1 MPPAIEREPMTIQQF
16 NYPTTILYGPGA
28 ALALAQRIAQR
39 ATSDDE
45 RRVLLVT
52 DPGIVDAGLAER
64 VTDYLTE
71 AGLEVTTYSGVHANP
86 VEADVVGGV
95 TALRGSGARSMVAL
109 GGGSPMDVAKAIAV
123 LATHE
128 GPLSRFDDGKGGD
141 RFITNPL
148 PPIYTIPTTAG
159 TGSEVGRS
167 GVIVCADTKV
177 KTVIFHPGL
186 LPRIAALDAELTVGL
201 PPLLTAATGMDAF
214 THGLEAYLAKGFHP
228 MADAIALG
236 CMEIVV
242 QHLPAA
248 VARGEDLDARGNM
261 LLAASM
267 GATAF
272 QKGLGMIHSLAHPLS
287 TRYGIHHGMA
297 NALLMPPVL
306 RWQLEKKSAQF
317 TADLW
322 ARYARVARIFGSVR
336 DAADLPAAIGDLCRR
351 VGITQTLP
359 GLGLRA
365 EDIPAL
371 ADEAFADA
379 CHQSNPLPVTRDDM
393 AAAYQACL

>member
-1 MPPAIEREPMTIQQF
+1 MTILQF
-16 NYPTTILYGPGA
+16 NFPTTILYGPGA
-28 ALALAQRIAQR
+28 ALELAQRIAQR
-39 ATSDDE
+39 ATSAEE

-52 DPGIVDAGLAER
+52 DPGVIDAGLAER

-71 AGLEVTTYSGVHANP
+71 AGLTVTTYSGVHGNP
-86 VEADVVGGV
+86 LEADVEGGV
-95 TALRGSGARSMVAL
+95 AALRDSGSRSIVGL
-109 GGGSPMDVAKAIAV
+109 GGGSPMDVAKIIPV

-128 GPLSRFDDGKGGD
+128 GPLSRFDDTKGGD
-141 RFITNPL
+141 RYITNPM
-148 PPIYTIPTTAG
+148 PPVYAIPTTAG

-167 GVIVCADTKV
+167 GVITCADTKL
-177 KTVIFHPGL
+177 KTLIFHPTI

-201 PPLLTAATGMDAF
+201 PPLLTAGTGMDAF
-214 THGLEAYLAKGFHP
+214 THSLEAYLAKGFHP
-228 MADAIALG
+228 MCDAIALG
-236 CMEIVV
+236 GMELVV

-272 QKGLGMIHSLAHPLS
+272 QKGVGMIHALAHPLS
-287 TRYGIHHGMA
+287 TRYGIHHGLA
-297 NALLMPPVL
+297 NALLMPLAL
-306 RWQLEKKSAQF
+306 RWQLETKTAQF

-322 ARYARVARIFGSVR
+322 ARYARIARLFGSVR
-336 DAADLPAAIGDLCRR
+336 DAADLPAVITDFNRR

-359 GLGLRA
+359 ELGLRA

-371 ADEAFADA
+371 SEDAFADGSHA
-379 CHQSNPLPVTRDDM
+379 CNPIPVTRDDL
-393 AAAYQACL
+393 AAAYRYCL